1 MTFGSTFGRT
11 FSPTF
16 QPKSQAAVAGDTW
29 WDLNGTIA
37 SCVAAWQGKG
47 AASYAASKTNLANP
61 GTYDATDGAA
71 YPTWDTSTGWSFNG
85 SSQYL
90 KTNYVPSAGA
100 NLSVFARANQ
110 LANGTHAINTI
121 VGMHA
126 ASSPYNGVWLRLYA
140 KAGTYSRYGND
151 GVSSII
157 STQTTGDHVIGV
169 AGREGFLDGTSE
181 ATFSDITQAFPAY
194 DLYIG
199 AIHYSS
205 TIQFFYGS
213 IYAVSI
219 YEGVLTTAQISSLTT
234 AMAAL

>member
-16 QPKSQAAVAGDTW
+16 QPHSLKKGGGW

-37 SCVAAWQGKG
+37 SCVAAYQPKG

-71 YPTWDTSTGWSFNG
+71 YPTFNTSTGWSFNG

-110 LANGTHAINTI
+110 LANGANTINTI
-121 VGMHA
+121 VGMCA
-126 ASSPYNGVWLRLYA
+126 ASSPYNGVLLRLYA
-140 KAGTYSRYGND
+140 KDGSYYNRYVND
-151 GVSSII
+151 GVSSLIT
-157 STQTTGDHVIGV
+157 TQTTGDHVIGV

-181 ATFSDITQAFPAY
+181 ATFSDETQAFPAY

-199 AIHYSS
+199 ATHYSS